1 MGNRRIDKCRC
12 CGAPIE
18 ESMTFGQMPIAN
30 AFLPKSDSYN
40 EYFFEMAT
48 AFCSN
53 CFAYQLLEQ
62 PDAEMMFHENYAFYS
77 RQSKFMQIHFKS
89 YADWVIENY
98 LDYPDNSFVV
108 EIGSNDGIM
117 LENFAK
123 QGIKHLG
130 VDPSANVVSEAIK
143 YGVQS
148 IVSFFGL
155 DSSKDIKEEY
165 GAADAIISANVMCHL
180 PDLNDIAKGAYNLL
194 NEKGVL
200 IFEDPYLGSMLEKV
214 SYDQIYDEHVY
225 IFSALSTS
233 QIFGKHGFEL
243 INLSPQETHGGSMRY
258 VFAKKGQRAVQP
270 IVQEIL
276 GDELLKGFDSA
287 DTYKQFKENC
297 ENSKSRL
304 VTILNNAK
312 KAGKSIAGYGATSKS
327 TTILNYCGIGPELID
342 FISDTT
348 PIKQNKVTPGM
359 HIPVE
364 SYEFFK
370 ENIPD
375 MIILFAWNHANE
387 IIEKEKDSIDK
398 SVEWVTHLPGFQLK
412 I

>member
-1 MGNRRIDKCRC
+1 MTNKVDKCRC
-12 CGAPIE
+12 CGNPIT

-30 AFLPKSDSYN
+30 AFIEPDKSYD
-40 EYFFEMAT
+40 EHFFEMAT

-77 RQSKFMQIHFKS
+77 RQSKFMQIHFKD

-98 LDYPDNSFVV
+98 LDHMNDRFVV

-123 QGIKHLG
+123 QGIDHLG
-130 VDPSANVVSEAIK
+130 VDPSSNVVGEAIK
-143 YGVQS
+143 HGVHS

-155 DSSKDIKEEY
+155 DSSKYIKEEY
-165 GAADAIISANVMCHL
+165 GPADAIISANVMCHL

-233 QIFGKHGFEL
+233 KIFGAHGFEL
-243 INLSPQETHGGSMRY
+243 INLAPQETHGGSMRY
-258 VFAKKGQRAVQP
+258 VFAKKGQRTVQP
-270 IVQEIL
+270 IVQQIL
-276 GDELLKGFDSA
+276 DDELVKGFDSEE
-287 DTYKQFKENC
+287 TYKKFKENC
-297 ENSKSRL
+297 ENSKTRL
-304 VTILNNAK
+304 LTILKNAK
-312 KAGKSIAGYGATSKS
+312 SEGKSIAGYGATSKS

-370 ENIPD
+370 ENVPD

-398 SVEWVTHLPGFQLK
+398 SVEWVTHLPNFQLK